1 MSCLIGFGRWN
12 PYYYYILVSMLTRL
26 IKEDILG
33 VGTDIPIIPNLR
45 LGITHHP
52 IMILLLGYSSDLII
66 SSIIILFMYIKK
78 SKEIEEK
85 ENLSR
90 KNSPNADFSIG
101 ISDTKDSFNI
111 NDDQTKDD
119 NKKIENSRADS
130 NIKFELIHNDLTEMK
145 IEIIK
150 KNSFKFIIISA
161 VLIIIKE
168 IFIELIYSSNDIFNY
183 YFLNLVVVA
192 LILRYF
198 FKEKIYNHQ
207 ILAIISVIV
216 ISGSFLIA
224 CIFVIQKY
232 EKDNDYNLS
241 FNFQNKEYLIFILIF
256 VYIIISISFSAG
268 IIFQKNI
275 MQLKFVSYSKILFWK
290 GLIGV
295 GLCIIGLIIS
305 SNVPCANHMPPPRHG
320 RPPPD
325 DKHHHGPG
333 PGPGPGFKMGNNT
346 NDSMFEIFVC
356 TDFDFQNNKS
366 YFDNFLSYF
375 AHFSG
380 DNKPNFNRNNTNN
393 NDENIKDN
401 IIKEVFISLGYFILH
416 FISELSLILV
426 NKFLTPIH
434 YLITESLYNLFHIPF
449 EILARHIFLEN
460 HDEFS
465 KDDIQYDYK
474 KVYNIFSKNDTTLI
488 LKLVAVFFELLG
500 YLIYMEIIQLN
511 FCGLS
516 KNVATNIEERAK
528 IEYAV
533 DNFSE
538 SDYNINDFDGEESNK
553 S

>member
-183 YFLNLVVVA
+183 Y
-192 LILRYF
+192 I
-198 FKEKIYNHQ
+198 FK
-207 ILAIISVIV
+207 
-216 ISGSFLIA
+216 
-224 CIFVIQKY
+224 
-232 EKDNDYNLS
+232 
-241 FNFQNKEYLIFILIF
+241 
-256 VYIIISISFSAG
+256 
-268 IIFQKNI
+268 
-275 MQLKFVSYSKILFWK
+275 
-290 GLIGV
+290 
-295 GLCIIGLIIS
+295 
-305 SNVPCANHMPPPRHG
+305 
-320 RPPPD
+320 
-325 DKHHHGPG
+325 
-333 PGPGPGFKMGNNT
+333 
-346 NDSMFEIFVC
+346 
-356 TDFDFQNNKS
+356 
-366 YFDNFLSYF
+366 
-375 AHFSG
+375 
-380 DNKPNFNRNNTNN
+380 
-393 NDENIKDN
+393 
-401 IIKEVFISLGYFILH
+401 
-416 FISELSLILV
+416 
-426 NKFLTPIH
+426 
-434 YLITESLYNLFHIPF
+434 
-449 EILARHIFLEN
+449 
-460 HDEFS
+460 
-465 KDDIQYDYK
+465 
-474 KVYNIFSKNDTTLI
+474 
-488 LKLVAVFFELLG
+488 
-500 YLIYMEIIQLN
+500 
-511 FCGLS
+511 
-516 KNVATNIEERAK
+516 
-528 IEYAV
+528 
-533 DNFSE
+533 
-538 SDYNINDFDGEESNK
+538 
-553 S
+553 

>member
-12 PYYYYILVSMLTRL
+12 PYYYYILISMLTRL

-33 VGTDIPIIPNLR
+33 VGIDMPIIKDLR

-66 SSIIILFMYIKK
+66 SSIMILYMFIKK

-90 KNSPNADFSIG
+90 KNSPGADFSIG
-101 ISDTKDSFNI
+101 INYTKDSLNI
-111 NDDQTKDD
+111 NDDQTKDE
-119 NKKIENSRADS
+119 NKKIENSRTDS
-130 NIKFELIHNDLTEMK
+130 NIKFELIHNDLAEMK

-161 VLIIIKE
+161 CLILIKE

-183 YFLNLVVVA
+183 YFLNLVVVT
-192 LILRYF
+192 LILRF
-198 FKEKIYNHQ
+198 FLKEKIYNHQ
-207 ILAIISVIV
+207 ILAIISVIL
-216 ISGSFLIA
+216 ISGSFLIG

-241 FNFQNKEYLIFILIF
+241 FNFQNKEYLIFILII
-256 VYIIISISFSAG
+256 VYIIISISFCTG
-268 IIFQKNI
+268 IILQKNI
-275 MQLKFVSYSKILFWK
+275 MQIKFVSYSKILFWK

-295 GLCIIGLIIS
+295 SLCIIGLIIS
-305 SNVPCANHMPPPRHG
+305 SNVECQNHMPPPPHHG
-320 RPPPD
+320 RSPPG
-325 DKHHHGPG
+325 DKNHHGPRY
-333 PGPGPGFKMGNNT
+333 KKRYNT
-346 NDSMFEIFVC
+346 NDSMFDVFVC
-356 TDFDFQNNKS
+356 TDLDFYNNKT
-366 YFDNFLSYF
+366 YFDNFISYF
-375 AHFSG
+375 AHFSE
-380 DNKPNFNRNNTNN
+380 DFHKFVLNTTNN
-393 NDENIKDN
+393 NNENITDN
-401 IIKEVFISLGYFILH
+401 IIKEVFVLLGYFILH

-460 HDEFS
+460 HKNIS

-488 LKLVAVFFELLG
+488 LELIAVFFELLG
-500 YLIYMEIIQLN
+500 YLVYMEIIQIN

-516 KNVATNIEERAK
+516 KNVAKNIQERAK
-528 IEYAV
+528 IEYSI

-538 SDYNINDFDGEESNK
+538 SDYNINDFDNDESNK